1 MHPGSM
7 REYNAHTEAQ
17 SPAEYVVPNPDNGDL
32 NVDEEVAAVSTISLR
47 QTRISCPKSRSS
59 AFKSILIVF
68 CILGIVVGITIL
80 LVGRGAMS
88 SSNTNT
94 QMESLD
100 AGHPELSLATDKST
114 EVMSDVEILKA
125 AINDVNL
132 LEAASNDLDILE
144 VESNDLDILSS
155 SFPSSHPIG
164 HPFSFS
170 STISSSWPS
179 VSPSKTPSSSPSIS
193 PSTKQPTPA
202 PSLPIVL
209 GKETYQTNEEFGI
222 HISKGISVKLIATSG
237 RRVKYGNGNESSR
250 PFHWM
255 MDAAGIVSL
264 RNGGYVYVSN
274 SEEECEGDGGTY
286 LVF

>member
-7 REYNAHTEAQ
+7 REYDAHTEAR
-17 SPAEYVVPNPDNGDL
+17 SPAEYVVPNPDNGDP
-32 NVDEEVAAVSTISLR
+32 NVDEEVAAVSTINLR

-59 AFKSILIVF
+59 AYKSILIVF
-68 CILGIVVGITIL
+68 CILGIVAGITIL

-155 SFPSSHPIG
+155 SFPTTHP
-164 HPFSFS
+164 
-170 STISSSWPS
+170 TISSSWPS
-179 VSPSKTPSSSPSIS
+179 VSPSKTPSSSPSVS
-193 PSTKQPTPA
+193 PSTKQSTQA
-202 PSLPIVL
+202 PFLPIVL

-222 HISKGISVKLIATSG
+222 HISKGISAKLIATSG

-250 PFHWM
+250 SFHWM